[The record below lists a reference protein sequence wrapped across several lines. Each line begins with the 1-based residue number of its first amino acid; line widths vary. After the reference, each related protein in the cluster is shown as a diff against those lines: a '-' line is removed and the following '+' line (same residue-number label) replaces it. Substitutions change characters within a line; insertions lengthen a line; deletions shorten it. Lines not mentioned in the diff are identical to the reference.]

1 MMLPLVLALTTIA
14 PTPAPAPE
22 RVFQRASE
30 LQPWCRQE
38 AEAELVG
45 RGLTT
50 YQWTGSYR
58 DEGNTLVVEGKLRA
72 DGRDYPVSCRI
83 ARGARERYATI
94 EISEPVS

>member
-1 MMLPLVLALTTIA
+1 MLLPLVFALTTIA

-30 LQPWCRQE
+30 LVPWCRRE
-38 AEAELVG
+38 AEAEFLG

-50 YQWTGSYR
+50 YQWTASYR
-58 DEGNTLVVEGKLRA
+58 DEGNTLIVEGKLRA

-83 ARGARERYATI
+83 ARGARERYAVI
-94 EISEPVS
+94 EISEPAS

>member
-1 MMLPLVLALTTIA
+1 MMLPLVLALATIA

-50 YQWTGSYR
+50 YQWTGAYR

-94 EISEPVS
+94 KVSEPTS

>member
-1 MMLPLVLALTTIA
+1 MMLPLVLAFATIA

-72 DGRDYPVSCRI
+72 DGRDYPVNCRI

-94 EISEPVS
+94 EVSEPAS